1 MTALGRMI
9 IGAFGSAGAALALL
23 LASPVAAQNND
34 APVDVT
40 AAPPPSAET
49 VGPSQLRDFNLQ
61 GRVTR
66 PSDRPATP
74 AQPATTAT
82 APPSPGEV
90 LPSEATRSPA
100 ARATGNRALPA
111 RAAPPAPSGSIA
123 GLRTGADTVTPPQP
137 VDVSTNSS
145 AQPEVATE
153 SFPAPAAAPADYEF
167 FTWPWIAALICV
179 IGGGALLILGR
190 GRRRQ
195 RYADAGRMAFAG
207 MVPDGEMDTAPYP
220 LGRPK
225 PDPIP
230 PRAQPTPKPDPVP
243 PPTPAPRSMPKPVRD
258 DGMIVSTGLKP
269 QLDVQFTP
277 DRAIVTENEIMLQ
290 FDVVLANSGSAAAR
304 DVLVHAEMF
313 TAHAGQ
319 DQEIAAFFQ
328 NPMVDGDRMTAIP
341 PLGKISLK
349 TTARLPL
356 DQIHSFEAAGRK
368 LFVPL
373 VGFNILYRSSGG
385 EGHASA
391 SFLVGRGNEQDDKL
405 APFRLDLGPRIFR
418 GLSARPHSMGLQPA

>member
-1 MTALGRMI
+1 MTALGRMM
-9 IGAFGSAGAALALL
+9 IGSFGGVGTALALL
-23 LASPVAAQNND
+23 LAAPVAAQNND

-40 AAPPPSAET
+40 AAPPPSPET
-49 VGPSQLRDFNLQ
+49 VGPSQLRDFNLR

-66 PSDRPATP
+66 PSDQPATP

-82 APPSPGEV
+82 APPNPGEV

-100 ARATGNRALPA
+100 PGTAGGRAVQSRAIPTA
-111 RAAPPAPSGSIA
+111 SGDSLA
-123 GLRTGADTVTPPQP
+123 GLPTGADTVTPPQP

-145 AQPEVATE
+145 AQPEPGGD
-153 SFPAPAAAPADYEF
+153 SFPAPATAVSNESF
-167 FTWPWIAALICV
+167 FSWPWIAALIAV
-179 IGGGALLILGR
+179 IGGGALLAFGR

-207 MVPDGEMDTAPYP
+207 LAPDAQAEPAPYP
-220 LGRPK
+220 VAKPR

-230 PRAQPTPKPDPVP
+230 PRATPVPKPDPVP
-243 PPTPAPRSMPKPVRD
+243 TATPRPAPKPVRD

-269 QLDVQFTP
+269 QLDVQFIP
-277 DRAIVTENEIMLQ
+277 DRAIVTENDVMLQ

-356 DQIHSFEAAGRK
+356 DQVHSFEAAGRK

-385 EGHASA
+385 EGQASA

-418 GLSARPHSMGLQPA
+418 GLSARPHSMGLQAA

>member
-1 MTALGRMI
+1 MTALGRMM
-9 IGAFGSAGAALALL
+9 IGSFSGAGAALALL
-23 LASPVAAQNND
+23 LVSPAAAQNND

-40 AAPPPSAET
+40 AAPPPSPET
-49 VGPSQLRDFNLQ
+49 VGPSQLRDFNLR

-66 PSDRPATP
+66 PSDQPATP

-100 ARATGNRALPA
+100 ARATGDRALPG
-111 RAAPPAPSGSIA
+111 RATATASGDSIA
-123 GLRTGADTVTPPQP
+123 GLPTGADTVTPPQP

-145 AQPEVATE
+145 VQPEPALE
-153 SFPAPAAAPADYEF
+153 SFPPPAPTVSDESLF
-167 FTWPWIAALICV
+167 SWPWVAALIAV
-179 IGGGALLILGR
+179 MGGGALFAFGR

-207 MVPDGEMDTAPYP
+207 LVPDAEAEPAPYP
-220 LGRPK
+220 VAKPR
-225 PDPIP
+225 PDPVP
-230 PRAQPTPKPDPVP
+230 PRAASAPKPDPVP
-243 PPTPAPRSMPKPVRD
+243 TATPRPAPKPVRD

-277 DRAIVTENEIMLQ
+277 DRAIVTEKEVMLQ

-356 DQIHSFEAAGRK
+356 DQVHSFEAAGRK

-418 GLSARPHSMGLQPA
+418 GLSARPHSMGLQAA